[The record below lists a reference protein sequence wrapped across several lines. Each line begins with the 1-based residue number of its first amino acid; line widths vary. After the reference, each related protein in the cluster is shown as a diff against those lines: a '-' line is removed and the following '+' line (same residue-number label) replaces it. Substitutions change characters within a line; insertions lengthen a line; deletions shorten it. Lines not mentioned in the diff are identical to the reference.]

1 MEKYKNE
8 QQMTKR
14 LRDYLEVI
22 LSKIMLHSPEILEVN
37 TNQTSSTNHNGSNGN
52 KKLDSNNNNN
62 KSNKSKDQSKTGAGE
77 FFSFRKNSD
86 SVKFQL

>member
-37 TNQTSSTNHNGSNGN
+37 TNSTTSLNNANTNNGN
-52 KKLDSNNNNN
+52 KRLDSNNNKTN
-62 KSNKSKDQSKTGAGE
+62 KSNKTGAGE